1 MKKLSVTVKTLIAC
15 VLATLAASCDNKQ
28 APAPVPAN
36 NESTGVTVAINIRY
50 IDADSVISSY
60 KLAQELMEEQQ
71 RELNKLQQWHQA
83 TENNLNQLA
92 AKIQSKQQN
101 NTYLT
106 QESFQSDMQDLQNKG
121 QAAERDFAAK
131 QQKLANN
138 DMAIRARLA
147 DSLNSFVRDYNAVH
161 NYDAI
166 LLREAGVFFKP
177 ELNITAEVIEGL
189 NARLEASK

>member
-15 VLATLAASCDNKQ
+15 AVVTLASSCDNKQ
-28 APAPVPAN
+28 VPASVPAGN
-36 NESTGVTVAINIRY
+36 DSCGVTAGINIRY

-71 RELNKLQQWHQA
+71 REMIKLQQWHQA

-101 NTYLT
+101 NAYLT

-138 DMAIRARLA
+138 DLAIRARLA

-166 LLREAGVFFKP
+166 LLREAGVYFKP

-189 NARLEASK
+189 NARLQTSK

>member
-15 VLATLAASCDNKQ
+15 VLATFATSCDNKQ
-28 APAPVPAN
+28 AATPVSASN
-36 NESTGVTVAINIRY
+36 DSCAVAAINIRY
-50 IDADSVISSY
+50 IDADSVISAY

-101 NTYLT
+101 NAYLT
-106 QESFQSDMQDLQNKG
+106 QESFQSDMQDLQNKS
-121 QAAERDFAAK
+121 QAAERDLAAK

-138 DMAIRARLA
+138 EMAIRARLA
-147 DSLNSFVRDYNAVH
+147 DSLNSFVRDYNAIH

-177 ELNITAEVIEGL
+177 ELNISGEVIEGL